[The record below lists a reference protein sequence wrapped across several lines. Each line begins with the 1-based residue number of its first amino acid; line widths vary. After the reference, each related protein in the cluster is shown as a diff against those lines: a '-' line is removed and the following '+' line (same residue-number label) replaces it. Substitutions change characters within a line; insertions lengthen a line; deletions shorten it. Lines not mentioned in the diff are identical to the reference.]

1 MQFTSTLQNLPF
13 RKNPRPG
20 QAKVFAE
27 VQNASRSLNIKLPT
41 GYGKT
46 FTACGCYSLLQRA
59 GRANRLLYIVPTSK
73 QLDQFEKDGWRDLED
88 AGVDG
93 PLKVVD
99 ISFFSANA
107 LQRHRN
113 NEAQVYATTI
123 QAMVTKAGM
132 DRVGELLK
140 TGRWMVVVD
149 EYHHYGIDAVW
160 GRAVLAL
167 NYEFLLAMSAT
178 PNRPNEDS
186 AFGLPDVDI
195 SYREAEEERAVKPL
209 VGHSY
214 VYRIDA
220 VMPTGEVRSYTT
232 SEIAEELGVK
242 DGSPE
247 KMEKMRIE
255 RKMRWSPKYVSPLVS
270 IPIERMLTRSVNTG
284 YLLQAIIGA
293 MCVSHAKLVC
303 EQISAMYPELCVD
316 WVGTGDDG
324 RSPEE
329 NKRVLSRF
337 CPPKDDQGRRD
348 PILEGG
354 KWIVKIDG
362 KEEEYVRVLV
372 HVGMAGE
379 GMDSL
384 NVSEVVH
391 LNPASVNNTNNQE
404 NGRAAR
410 YLPGVVGNINFDSS
424 SEYAQ
429 KGYTGDAIM
438 DAMDMVPPRPS
449 ESGPCET
456 CGQSPCACNT
466 PLEIERLPDEPTIHI
481 QDMEIITVDSGGVKT
496 MEKIIA
502 SSPHFPTYSEA
513 DLSNPESGIRQFA
526 LELYR
531 QMRAEEARQH
541 DEKSRVLQWRE
552 SVKSALSVVTGRVIS
567 AMKKSSDLRVEKS
580 LAGDIKKRI
589 NGRKKAIL
597 GEVTEDVEVCR
608 RHYQWVKAL
617 ESEVIDRGV
626 PSWLL

>member
-1 MQFTSTLQNLPF
+1 MQFTSALQNLPF

-27 VQNASRSLNIKLPT
+27 VQGASRSLNIKLPT

-59 GRANRLLYIVPTSK
+59 GRVNRLLYIVPTSK

-195 SYREAEEERAVKPL
+195 LYRRAKDERAVKPL

-232 SEIAEELGVK
+232 SEIADELGVK
-242 DGSPE
+242 DGSAE
-247 KMEKMRIE
+247 KMERMRIE

-270 IPIERMLTRSVNTG
+270 IPIERMLRDSTATG
-284 YLLQAIIGA
+284 YRLQAIIGA

-324 RSPEE
+324 RSPEQNRE
-329 NKRVLSRF
+329 VLDRF
-337 CPPKDDQGRRD
+337 CPAKDDNGNRQHTLD
-348 PILEGG
+348 
-354 KWIVKIDG
+354 
-362 KEEEYVRVLV
+362 VLV

-379 GMDSL
+379 GMDSR

-410 YLPGVVGNINFDSS
+410 YLDGVVGNINFDSS

-429 KGYTGDAIM
+429 KGYIGDAIM

-449 ESGPCET
+449 ESGACET
-456 CGQSPCACNT
+456 CGQSPCACNSS
-466 PLEIERLPDEPTIHI
+466 LEIERLPDEPTIHI
-481 QDMEIITVDSGGVKT
+481 QNMEIITVDSGGVRD
-496 MEKIIA
+496 MAKIIA
-502 SSPHFPTYSEA
+502 RSPHFPTYSEA
-513 DLSNPESGIRQFA
+513 DLSNPESGITQFA

-531 QMRAEEARQH
+531 NMRAEEARQH
-541 DEKSRVLQWRE
+541 DEKSVVLQWRE
-552 SVKSALSVVTGRVIS
+552 SVKNALSVVTGRVIS
-567 AMKKSSDLRVEKS
+567 AMKKSGDFRVEKS

-589 NGRKKAIL
+589 NGRKKVVL
-597 GEVTEDVEVCR
+597 GEITEDVEVCR